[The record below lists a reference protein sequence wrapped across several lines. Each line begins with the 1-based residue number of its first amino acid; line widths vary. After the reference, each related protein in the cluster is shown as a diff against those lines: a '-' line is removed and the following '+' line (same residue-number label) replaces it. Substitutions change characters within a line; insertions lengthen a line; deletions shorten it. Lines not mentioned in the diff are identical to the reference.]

1 LAELAEEHEGRVVSV
16 AGPYTDAGV
25 TFGDDQRLAAIP
37 KPLVAVVAD
46 WPVAQDHVFGGIRN
60 GLEGDFGFAFTP
72 VMLETINN
80 ADLSKYT
87 AVVLPHA
94 GMSMRGGPNFS
105 AGYRGILNLAN
116 LRRYV
121 WGGGTLLAVK
131 GAATVV
137 AEDSLLGR
145 DVSIDG
151 WAEHTDGAV
160 LRARW
165 EVRAAPQGGV
175 VAWQP
180 GLDEVGFPLLGAAF
194 GREEFAAPGAYP
206 VLLSVRDGGQAE
218 VVARYGSEPARLVL
232 DGYAMDSDKVIVA
245 GRPLV
250 VVQQVGRGKV
260 IYFADSTTF
269 RGNWYGLNLLFLNAL
284 IFGPVL

>member
-1 LAELAEEHEGRVVSV
+1 
-16 AGPYTDAGV
+16 
-25 TFGDDQRLAAIP
+25 
-37 KPLVAVVAD
+37 
-46 WPVAQDHVFGGIRN
+46 
-60 GLEGDFGFAFTP
+60 
-72 VMLETINN
+72 
-80 ADLSKYT
+80 
-87 AVVLPHA
+87 
-94 GMSMRGGPNFS
+94 
-105 AGYRGILNLAN
+105 
-116 LRRYV
+116 
-121 WGGGTLLAVK
+121 
-131 GAATVV
+131 
-137 AEDSLLGR
+137 
-145 DVSIDG
+145 
-151 WAEHTDGAV
+151 
-160 LRARW
+160 
-165 EVRAAPQGGV
+165 V

-250 VVQQVGRGKV
+250 VVQHVGRGKV